1 MNAYE
6 LLFSTAGFVLVSCFF
21 LSYNPFSMQ
30 TNSLAKQN
38 ENVVLNSAVMGLDF
52 DALNLFYCAPD
63 NETLRYA
70 EQSISL
76 SLNSSLEH
84 KAYIFYSDD
93 FIVFNKQKKACIDEI
108 TLKSIVLKNPCRQNI
123 PFFLGFWDFS
133 REVKET
139 C

>member
-1 MNAYE
+1 LNAYE

-21 LSYNPFSMQ
+21 LSHSPFSMQ